1 MTSEPDED
9 TTKTTAKTLW
19 TETLLEILYESLRMN
34 KTDKQIGD
42 VLKEV
47 QAKGFKRDYIIEKV
61 QKKLGDQA
69 TMRIKA
75 LLARK

>member
-1 MTSEPDED
+1 
-9 TTKTTAKTLW
+9 
-19 TETLLEILYESLRMN
+19 MN

-47 QAKGFKRDYIIEKV
+47 QAKGFKRDYVIVKV

-69 TMRIKA
+69 AMRVKV
-75 LLARK
+75 LLPRK